1 MRVWILDTDHLTLL
15 LQGNPTVVNKLAAKA
30 QGEVVITVVTAEEQ
44 IWGRLSVIRQASQ
57 ASNAEKLVRAYLK
70 FRLALDDLMRF
81 TILDFTQEAYLEYQE
96 LRRQKIR
103 VGTQDLRIAAIAL
116 SIDATVV
123 TRNQRDFNQVP
134 GLRLEDWTI
143 W

>member
-1 MRVWILDTDHLTLL
+1 MWILDTDHLTLL
-15 LQGNPTVVNKLAAKA
+15 LQGNATVVNKLAAKA

-44 IWGRLSVIRQASQ
+44 IWGRLSAIRQASQ

-70 FRLALDDLMRF
+70 FRLALNDLMRF
-81 TILDFTQEAYLEYQE
+81 TILDFTQEAYLKYQE
-96 LRRQKIR
+96 LRHQKIR

>member
-1 MRVWILDTDHLTLL
+1 MWILDTDHLTLL
-15 LQGNPTVVNKLAAKA
+15 LQGNTTVVNKLAAKA

-44 IWGRLSVIRQASQ
+44 IWGRLSAIRQASQ

-70 FRLALDDLMRF
+70 FRFALDDLLRF

-143 W
+143 

>member
-1 MRVWILDTDHLTLL
+1 MWILDTDHLTLL

>member
-1 MRVWILDTDHLTLL
+1 MWILDTDHLTLL
-15 LQGNPTVVNKLAAKA
+15 LQGNATVVNKLAAKA

-44 IWGRLSVIRQASQ
+44 IWGRLSAIRQASQ

-70 FRLALDDLMRF
+70 FRLALNDLMRF
-81 TILDFTQEAYLEYQE
+81 TILDFTQEAYLKYQE
-96 LRRQKIR
+96 LRHQKIR

-123 TRNQRDFNQVP
+123 TRNQRDFKQVP

>member
-1 MRVWILDTDHLTLL
+1 M
-15 LQGNPTVVNKLAAKA
+15 
-30 QGEVVITVVTAEEQ
+30 
-44 IWGRLSVIRQASQ
+44 
-57 ASNAEKLVRAYLK
+57 VRAYLK
-70 FRLALDDLMRF
+70 FRLALDDLLRF

-116 SIDATVV
+116 SIDATVG
-123 TRNQRDFNQVP
+123 TNNQRDFNQVP

-143 W
+143 

>member
-1 MRVWILDTDHLTLL
+1 MWILDTDHLTLL

-103 VGTQDLRIAAIAL
+103 VGTQYLRIAAIAL

>member
-1 MRVWILDTDHLTLL
+1 MWILDTDHLTLL
-15 LQGNPTVVNKLAAKA
+15 LQGNPTVVNKLSAKA

-44 IWGRLSVIRQASQ
+44 IWGRLSAIRQASQ

-81 TILDFTQEAYLEYQE
+81 TILDFTQEAYLKYQE
-96 LRRQKIR
+96 LRHQKIR

-143 W
+143 